1 MLTVAEDLDGVALAV
16 AAGAR
21 GYLHK
26 DASRAE
32 LRATVTQALADP
44 TWRLAPRR
52 LRSAEMGAAPT
63 LTAREIQ
70 VLEGMSHGRSNAE
83 IGRELFLSEDT
94 VKTHARRLFKK
105 LGASA
110 PGPRGGARIPVG
122 SGPLGPVLRIGP
134 ASVCG
139 IERWPAGGGARIEPA
154 RTAPASTAPA
164 RLPPL
169 RDRVGDGD
177 VSDAGCRRPARTRPV
192 VRQGARPGC
201 DGLGPIRTTGPA
213 VVRAHLVDRG
223 AKCPVRPGV
232 ESGARVPGACF
243 AADDASLKVWSSSGT
258 SRSSGRGGRR
268 G

>member
-1 MLTVAEDLDGVALAV
+1 MRKWLAAERIGQVPETVSPTSDDSYSLEAQRDADQLRRTVMTSVLVCDDSPLAREALRRAVATVPGVERVTTAANGEEVLRRWGADRSDLILMDVRMPGLGGVETVRRLLSADPGARIIMLTVAEDLDGVALAV

-105 LGASA
+105 LGAS
-110 PGPRGGARIPVG
+110 
-122 SGPLGPVLRIGP
+122 
-134 ASVCG
+134 
-139 IERWPAGGGARIEPA
+139 
-154 RTAPASTAPA
+154 
-164 RLPPL
+164 
-169 RDRVGDGD
+169 D
-177 VSDAGCRRPARTRPV
+177 
-192 VRQGARPGC
+192 
-201 DGLGPIRTTGPA
+201 
-213 VVRAHLVDRG
+213 RAHAVALGFRWGLVR
-223 AKCPVRPGV
+223 
-232 ESGARVPGACF
+232 
-243 AADDASLKVWSSSGT
+243 
-258 SRSSGRGGRR
+258 
-268 G
+268 